1 LTELDRRSQETL
13 RRLEAHI
20 RNRELELKEKQEEE
34 LSNIKKSLLDVMKE
48 KEGSYYQRKNEI
60 MPRITNNKIFLSII
74 FIRKFLRN
82 PN

>member
-1 LTELDRRSQETL
+1 MDRRSQETL

-48 KEGSYYQRKNEI
+48 KEGNLQKVKEKREEREN
-60 MPRITNNKIFLSII
+60 
-74 FIRKFLRN
+74 
-82 PN
+82 